1 MSIPLIGGLLLI
13 LGAYLTYSGEIFKSV
28 SVYICADI
36 CWCILAF
43 QNEDYLGATF
53 IIIGTLLGV
62 LAFLKM
68 QNGIMKKDLHT

>member
-13 LGAYLTYSGEIFKSV
+13 LGAYLTYNGEIFKSV
-28 SVYICADI
+28 TVYIGADI

-43 QNEDYLGATF
+43 QNNDYIGALF
-53 IIIGTLLGV
+53 IIIGTTLGI

-68 QNGIMKKDLHT
+68 HNGIMKKDLHS